1 MNNFFVYDQATGT
14 LNLDN
19 ATILLIPEFEALLE
33 SNRNKCDDD
42 PEGKYK
48 LRAFKEFK
56 YIYLAEHW
64 QSPYADYLPND
75 KFESAKRDSRITE
88 EEFNDPIFRNACRKF
103 RALQESNPSLRLLQ
117 AAKDTV
123 NRLVDY
129 FENLDPQ
136 ERSEVDGKPIF
147 KTKDILAELAS
158 LPKVQESLSAL
169 ESQVKKDLVGGT
181 QIRGNAEEDYDPGD
195 F

>member
-1 MNNFFVYDQATGT
+1 MNNFFVYDSSTQS

-19 ATILLIPEFEALLE
+19 ANILLVPEFAALLE
-33 SNRNKCDDD
+33 PERNKVDND

-48 LRAFKEFK
+48 LRAFREFK

-64 QSPYADYLPND
+64 QSPYSDYLPAD
-75 KFESAKRDSRITE
+75 KFENAKKDSKITE
-88 EEFNDPIFRNACRKF
+88 EEFNDPTFREACRKF

-129 FENLDPQ
+129 YQNLDPQ
-136 ERSEVDGKPIF
+136 ERSETDGKPIF
-147 KTKDILAELAS
+147 KTKDILAELS
-158 LPKVQESLSAL
+158 TLPKVQESLSIL
-169 ESQVKKDLVGGT
+169 ENQVKKDLMGNSS
-181 QIRGNAEEDYDPGD
+181 IRANARRDFDPGNI
-195 F
+195 

>member
-1 MNNFFVYDQATGT
+1 MNNFFVYNNSTQT

-19 ATILLIPEFEALLE
+19 ANILLVPEFEALLE
-33 SNRNKCDDD
+33 SNRNKSDKD

-64 QSPYADYLPND
+64 QSPYADYLPVD
-75 KFESAKRDSRITE
+75 KFESAKKDSGITE
-88 EEFNDPIFRNACRKF
+88 EEFNDPIFRTACRKF

-123 NRLVDY
+123 NKLVSY
-129 FENLDPQ
+129 FENLDPE
-136 ERSEVDGKPIF
+136 ERSEIDGKPLF

-158 LPKVQESLSAL
+158 LPKVQESLSIL
-169 ESQVKKDLVGGT
+169 ENQVKKDLMGST
-181 QIRGNAEEDYDPGD
+181 SMRANAQEDFDPGD

>member
-1 MNNFFVYDQATGT
+1 MNNFFVYDNGT
-14 LNLDN
+14 SSLTLDN
-19 ATILLIPEFEALLE
+19 ANILLIPEFAALLE
-33 SNRNKCDDD
+33 TERNKSKQD

-64 QSPYADYLPND
+64 QSPYADYLQAD
-75 KFESAKRDSRITE
+75 KYEAAKRDSGITE

-103 RALQESNPSLRLLQ
+103 VALQDSNPSLRLLQ
-117 AAKDTV
+117 SAKTTV
-123 NRLVDY
+123 NRLVEY
-129 FENLDPQ
+129 FDNIDPQ

-147 KTKDILAELAS
+147 KAKDILAELAT
-158 LPKVQESLSAL
+158 LPKVQESLSIL
-169 ESQVKKDLVGGT
+169 ENQVKKDLMGRT
-181 QIRGNAEEDYDPGD
+181 SMKANAQEDFDPGD

>member
-1 MNNFFVYDQATGT
+1 MNNFFVYDNSTQT

-19 ATILLIPEFEALLE
+19 ANILLIPEFEALLAPE
-33 SNRNKCDDD
+33 RNKSDKD

-64 QSPYADYLPND
+64 QSPYADYLPAD
-75 KFESAKRDSRITE
+75 KYEAAKRDSKITE
-88 EEFNDPIFRNACRKF
+88 EEFNDPTFRTACRKF

-123 NRLVDY
+123 NKLVSY
-129 FENLDPQ
+129 FENLNPE
-136 ERSEVDGKPIF
+136 ERSEIDGKPLF
-147 KTKDILAELAS
+147 KTKDILAELSS
-158 LPKVQESLSAL
+158 LPKVQESLSIL
-169 ESQVKKDLVGGT
+169 ESQVKKDLSGGT
-181 QIRGNAEEDYDPGD
+181 SMRANVQEDFDPGD